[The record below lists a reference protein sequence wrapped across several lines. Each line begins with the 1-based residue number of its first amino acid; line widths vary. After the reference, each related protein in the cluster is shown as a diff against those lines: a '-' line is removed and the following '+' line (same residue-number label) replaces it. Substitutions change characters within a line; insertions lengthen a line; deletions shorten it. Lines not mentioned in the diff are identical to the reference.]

1 MVRSVQHTYAIGTQ
15 TPNEKEEGRRQ
26 ELVGSKGSG
35 SKVFGPKRPGL
46 KESELYSGRKRRVG
60 SKPGLDDNSAP
71 TYRFSNTA
79 EYVDVEQDDLS
90 AESVIL
96 PGEYYSPDSDDCGIL
111 EDNFGLERSL
121 DTRSEFER
129 SVTSSSQ
136 HISAVNEGLDRTKSL
151 RTPRPSTVS
160 AADFR
165 GSPGRAGDVEECFQ
179 ENSQKRT
186 DRYTER
192 DAERYSQKDYLKESE
207 RHSRQRSLSCAPGS
221 PCSFSATELGASL
234 SELACGTHRFGNVN
248 RYTNKHINGKSSHTS
263 SGTVTPRGYPPTCP
277 VTFRLYR
284 RDGETQT
291 FVDKGYSPNSNVNE
305 GSSSNMYTRED
316 PSDDPV
322 VLSQDSDS
330 GCTDLDGSDGLDCSL
345 ISCESSSNHSLS
357 NHSLSNDHLSGLSTD
372 SLSSLSNDPS
382 AGTSAARSR
391 KRCSRSKRSLSLV
404 SSRHQKSKPNPKP
417 SRPTD
422 PPTSLMPLLTAAA
435 GLSLVA
441 GLSFSAGYALG
452 RRSVGR
458 FSVAG

>member
-1 MVRSVQHTYAIGTQ
+1 MVESGQHSDAIGTQ
-15 TPNEKEEGRRQ
+15 TPNEKEEGKRLV
-26 ELVGSKGSG
+26 LVGSKESG
-35 SKVFGPKRPGL
+35 SKVLGSKRPGL
-46 KESELYSGRKRRVG
+46 KESELYAGRKRRVG
-60 SKPGLDDNSAP
+60 SKPSLDRNYAP
-71 TYRFSNTA
+71 TYRFSNAA

-111 EDNFGLERSL
+111 EDDFGLERSL
-121 DTRSEFER
+121 DTRFEFER
-129 SVTSSSQ
+129 SVTSSSR
-136 HISAVNEGLDRTKSL
+136 HISAAKEGLDRTKSL

-165 GSPGRAGDVEECFQ
+165 GSPGRAWDVEESFQ
-179 ENSQKRT
+179 KHTQKRS

-192 DAERYSQKDYLKESE
+192 DAERCSQKDCLKESE
-207 RHSRQRSLSCAPGS
+207 RHSRQRSLSCTPGS

-234 SELACGTHRFGNVN
+234 SELARGTHRFGNAT
-248 RYTNKHINGKSSHTS
+248 RYPNKHIDGKCSHTS
-263 SGTVTPRGYPPTCP
+263 SGTVTPRGYPPTFP
-277 VTFRLYR
+277 VTFKLYR
-284 RDGETQT
+284 RDNEAET
-291 FVDKGYSPNSNVNE
+291 FADKGYSPNSTVNE
-305 GSSSNMYTRED
+305 GSPSNIYTRED

-330 GCTDLDGSDGLDCSL
+330 GCADLDGSDGLDCSL
-345 ISCESSSNHSLS
+345 ISCESSS

-382 AGTSAARSR
+382 AGSSAARSR
-391 KRCSRSKRSLSLV
+391 NRCSRSKRSLSLV
-404 SSRHQKSKPNPKP
+404 SSRHQKPKPNPKP

-422 PPTSLMPLLTAAA
+422 PPTSLTPLLTAAA